1 MTQIFLRQRIKRIRK
16 EEIMKSEKK
25 QMLKMFLPI
34 MLDVLK
40 GIMKYFRS
48 NKRNSRL

>member
-1 MTQIFLRQRIKRIRK
+1 
-16 EEIMKSEKK
+16 MKSEKK

-34 MLDVLK
+34 VLDVLK

>member
-1 MTQIFLRQRIKRIRK
+1 MKK
-16 EEIMKSEKK
+16 ESK
-25 QMLKMFLPI
+25 QVLKMLMPI
-34 MLDVLK
+34 VLDVLK

>member
-1 MTQIFLRQRIKRIRK
+1 
-16 EEIMKSEKK
+16 
-25 QMLKMFLPI
+25 MLKMFLPI
-34 MLDVLK
+34 VLDVLK

>member
-1 MTQIFLRQRIKRIRK
+1 
-16 EEIMKSEKK
+16 MKSKKK

-34 MLDVLK
+34 VLDVLK